1 MTEEKSSAIKR
12 VDLMALGWLFRPM
25 GGFVVPDG
33 SLAGGCVDRGGLP
46 AFCAEWRKRL
56 DLECGGGGLTDCGHI
71 VVDVGDVV

>member
-1 MTEEKSSAIKR
+1 MRLDGAFG
-12 VDLMALGWLFRPM
+12 LLGPM